1 MLCRALLLITLCCS
15 TQGLD
20 VKGYEGGTALLL
32 IDSSFPQFDWNKDL
46 SLVIVRESGK
56 VVPVLQWTMETF
68 LQTAGIVF
76 DQFDGRMSLIPG
88 AQGHPHMPYAV
99 QITNMRPD
107 DSVTDGYF
115 QFRQPGGA
123 EGQRMNFNVFAITV
137 TASPNP
143 ATIGQQVT
151 LTCSVDG
158 GRPDSFTWTRDGQTI
173 PGTQNAHGNLIATFT
188 VGPNSGGSYVCEV
201 SGSVGQGQK
210 SIMLQIDS
218 TMATTVATPFSTP
231 ITTASTTT
239 PLVSPSIM
247 EAFSSGM
254 FSKPKT
260 VTPASQSGAK
270 PVQQPNLPR
279 DSQGFGTGSI
289 IACVL
294 GVLILVLIAIIGGCF
309 WKRRKKS
316 NPTSE
321 ENAVNGNTGQQQPMI
336 LHQVNEFD
344 AGTRAPIDPH
354 QLSLPIQVSSLRSSY
369 EEEQNTINS
378 RRPLLPKKMPNL
390 HTSNHPSQSGHL
402 DEAEDVLLST
412 PTPAN
417 SLPDQSIHL
426 NEVASLNNG
435 AAAPQASEDN
445 TDPKAASS
453 ARPVERSTE
462 QRSPTNVRPTFSDAS
477 RSVSLDESTAT
488 VPHSLRS
495 DQPNSRRC
503 PSLQDM
509 ISYSTGS
516 ETTQDNIPTNLTK
529 LSSNGQNKKPQYQP
543 KKAASSGNSTQPKSG
558 SRTSLGTRMEDTM
571 EENGGGGQVSNQEG
585 QRSRVSTS
593 DVRELSLSG
602 NEVATTIDQ
611 MIRKVL
617 VDEGHLDI
625 PYHKFTELCL
635 QLYNTQNNW
644 KILADRLGLTNGDIL
659 LIDNCSTQHN
669 LLAAEIVLRHWQRTS
684 RRDRTNPCTVQN
696 LRTILQDMGRADLVD
711 LLQK

>member
-1 MLCRALLLITLCCS
+1 MVVLTFMFS
-15 TQGLD
+15 Q
-20 VKGYEGGTALLL
+20 GYEGGTALLPL
-32 IDSSFPQFDWNKDL
+32 SSFPQFDAGKDL
-46 SLVIVRESGK
+46 YLDIVRESGDTR
-56 VVPVLQWTMETF
+56 VLEWTART
-68 LQTAGIVF
+68 LLWTAFVNST
-76 DQFDGRMSLIPG
+76 QFKGRMSLIRGP
-88 AQGHPHMPYAV
+88 GHPGLPHAV
-99 QITNMRPD
+99 EIRNTRPD

-115 QFRQPGGA
+115 QFRQPGGT
-123 EGQRMNFNVFAITV
+123 EGQEMGLRVFAITV

-158 GRPDSFTWTRDGQTI
+158 GRPDSFTWTHDGQVI

-201 SGSVGQGQK
+201 SDGSIGQGQK
-210 SIMLQIDS
+210 SIMLQTDS
-218 TMATTVATPFSTP
+218 TMTTTTATPFSTP
-231 ITTASTTT
+231 RITTAFASTTA
-239 PLVSPSIM
+239 PPVSSSAV

-260 VTPASQSGAK
+260 TVTSASQTLGVK
-270 PVQQPNLPR
+270 PVQQTNLPR
-279 DSQGFGTGSI
+279 DGQGFGTAGI
-289 IACVL
+289 IACVF
-294 GVLILVLIAIIGGCF
+294 GVLILVLIAMFGGCF

-321 ENAVNGNTGQQQPMI
+321 ENAVNGNTGQQQQQPMI
-336 LHQVNEFD
+336 LHHVNEFD

-378 RRPLLPKKMPNL
+378 RRPLLPKKRPTL
-390 HTSNHPSQSGHL
+390 DTSNHPSQSGHL

-417 SLPDQSIHL
+417 SLPVQSTHID
-426 NEVASLNNG
+426 EVASLNNG

-453 ARPVERSTE
+453 TRPVERSIE
-462 QRSPTNVRPTFSDAS
+462 QRSPTNARQTFSDAS

-503 PSLQDM
+503 PSLEDM
-509 ISYSTGS
+509 ISYDTGS
-516 ETTQDNIPTNLTK
+516 ETTQNNIPTNPTK
-529 LSSNGQNKKPQYQP
+529 LSSNGQNKKPQHQP
-543 KKAASSGNSTQPKSG
+543 KKATSCRESTCTQPKSG
-558 SRTSLGTRMEDTM
+558 SRTSLETRMEDTM
-571 EENGGGGQVSNQEG
+571 EENSRDGQVSNQEG
-585 QRSRVSTS
+585 QRSRSRVSAS
-593 DVRELSLSG
+593 DLRELSLSG

-625 PYHKFTELCL
+625 PYHKFSELCL